1 VQAVG
6 PAAVARF
13 VLHRVSALGPV
24 ARELASAVAVLGD
37 DRDLQLV
44 AYVAGLSVEAARA
57 AADDLARADI
67 FARTSYLGFV
77 HPIVRAALYEDL
89 APGQRQARHAA
100 AADALTRLGAP
111 PERVTAHLLLTGP
124 TGDERRVQT
133 LRSAAAAA
141 ARQGAPL
148 AAATR
153 LKRALD
159 ESPPESERAEI
170 LAELGFYEVAAM
182 RFDAADE
189 HLRAAIGSSTDLAR
203 RAEAASILARCA
215 IVSGGRSADVVFDT
229 VSSLARELAPLD
241 SERSLELGSDLLM
254 LAASAPP
261 LRPRLS
267 PHLRRFE
274 AQARGHPGYEA
285 VARIYRALGELLAGG
300 SARAAADEVEAA
312 LTAGLPPSDA
322 TKAGFVAL
330 NTLRVSERYEL
341 ALRLLDLGLHGARR
355 EGHAARQGLIH
366 GQRAAIALA
375 QGSLDD
381 AQVEAETGLRLIDH
395 QHFAFLQLL
404 MVAMVVH
411 IERGE
416 LDAAS
421 ARAQE
426 AEATG
431 VDNDR
436 LYLDQFLTARARLR
450 IAQGDARAGL
460 SDLLW
465 CGDRLDALGVH
476 WSSESQARAVL
487 ALVSLDERARAQAL
501 ARDQLVIAR
510 RVGAPGALGL
520 MLRAAARAAD
530 GDQALALL
538 EEAAAVLERSSA
550 RLELAYA
557 LADLGATLN
566 RLGRRRE
573 GRDAE
578 RRAIEFA
585 DQCGAVVL
593 AETARAELQ
602 AGPGRRARVELTGP
616 NSLTAAERRVCRQAA
631 DGHTNR
637 EIAQALFVTEKT
649 VERHLSSAYQKLGIR
664 SRFQLAAAIATG

>member
-1 VQAVG
+1 
-6 PAAVARF
+6 
-13 VLHRVSALGPV
+13 
-24 ARELASAVAVLGD
+24 E
-37 DRDLQLV
+37 
-44 AYVAGLSVEAARA
+44 
-57 AADDLARADI
+57 
-67 FARTSYLGFV
+67 
-77 HPIVRAALYEDL
+77 
-89 APGQRQARHAA
+89 
-100 AADALTRLGAP
+100 ALTRLGAP

-124 TGDERRVQT
+124 NGDDGRVRT

-153 LKRALD
+153 LKRALA
-159 ESPPESERAEI
+159 ESPPDPERAEI
-170 LAELGFYEVAAM
+170 LAELGFYEMAAM
-182 RFDAADE
+182 RFDAAGE
-189 HLRAAIGSSTDLAR
+189 HLRAAIGASTELAR

-229 VSSLARELAPLD
+229 VSALAQELATVD

-254 LAASAPP
+254 LAACAVP
-261 LRPRLS
+261 LRPRLNE
-267 PHLRRFE
+267 HLRSFE

-285 VARIYRALGELLAGG
+285 VARIYLAVGELLAGG
-300 SARAAADEVEAA
+300 SAQASADEVQAA
-312 LTAGLPPSDA
+312 LAAGLPPSDA
-322 TKAGFVAL
+322 TKAGFLAVH
-330 NTLRVSERYEL
+330 TLRNTERYEL
-341 ALRLLDLGLHGARR
+341 ALRLLDLGLQGARR

-404 MVAMVVH
+404 TVAMVVH

-421 ARAQE
+421 ARARE
-426 AEATG
+426 AEAIG
-431 VDNDR
+431 VADDR
-436 LYLDQFLTARARLR
+436 LFMDQFLPARARLR

-465 CGDRLDALGVH
+465 CGERLQALGVS
-476 WSSESQARAVL
+476 WSPEWQARTVL
-487 ALVSLDERARAQAL
+487 ALVAVDERVRAQEF

-520 MLRAAARAAD
+520 MLRVAARAAD

-538 EEAAAVLERSSA
+538 EEATMVLERSSA
-550 RLELAYA
+550 RLELAHA
-557 LADLGATLN
+557 LADLGAALN

-578 RRAIEFA
+578 RRAIELA
-585 DQCGAVVL
+585 DHCGAAVL

-616 NSLTAAERRVCRQAA
+616 NSLTAAERRVCHQAA

-664 SRFQLAAAIATG
+664 SRFQLAAAIATR